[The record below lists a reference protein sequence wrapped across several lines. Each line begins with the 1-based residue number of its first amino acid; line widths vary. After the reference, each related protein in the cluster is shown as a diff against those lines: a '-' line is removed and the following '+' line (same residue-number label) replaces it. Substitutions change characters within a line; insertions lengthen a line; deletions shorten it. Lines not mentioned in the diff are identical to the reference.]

1 MNKNILFIMIF
12 LSLIISGCIN
22 NDRQDSSVCIK
33 DSCFEVE
40 LAVTQ
45 EERGN
50 GLIGRNKL
58 DADKGMLF
66 IFEEEDMHSFWM
78 KDMKFAI
85 DIIWINADKEIVY
98 ISSHMQPCEILQSC
112 PSITPL
118 GEAKYVLEIKAGE
131 AYGFK
136 TGDTATFSGDF

>member
-22 NDRQDSSVCIK
+22 NDRQDRSICIK

-66 IFEEEDMHSFWM
+66 IFEEEDIHSFWM

-85 DIIWINADKEIVY
+85 DIIWINADKEIVH
-98 ISSHMQPCEILQSC
+98 ISSYTQPCEILQPC
-112 PSITPL
+112 PSITPPR
-118 GEAKYVLEIKAGE
+118 EAKYVLEIKAGK
-131 AYGFK
+131 AYGFRA
-136 TGDTATFSGDF
+136 GDTATFPEDF